1 MQSTSNDIVEGL
13 IKKITQVPDTQILL
27 GMHIYK
33 GLLQSYGYVILL
45 KCLEEG
51 RRELREE

>member
-51 RRELREE
+51 RKRA